1 MIYSTFVAFD
11 LETTGLSSK
20 GGDEIVEIGAV
31 KFTVYDDGGVIRP
44 KKLGEFQ
51 TFVKPERMIPDSA
64 TRINHITNAMVENAP
79 PVRDALRKFTGFC
92 GQQAI
97 LVAHNADFDSGFLHV
112 AYKNN
117 PQLLPGNPI
126 VDSLRIAK
134 SIRPE
139 LSSHKLGDL
148 AHMFSRDRG
157 QIKLNIDNSEMHR
170 AVYDCEMLMEVFVAL
185 LRSRLKEQ
193 DWELGR
199 TLDSII
205 RYGSAPAYLTKM
217 K

>member
-1 MIYSTFVAFD
+1 MYSTFVAFD

-20 GGDEIVEIGAV
+20 EGDEIIEIGAV
-31 KFTVYDDGGVIRP
+31 KFTVYDDGGIIRP

-51 TFVKPERMIPDSA
+51 TFVKPDRMIPDSA
-64 TRINHITNAMVENAP
+64 TRVNHITNAMVENAP
-79 PVRDALRKFTGFC
+79 PVRDALQKFTRFC
-92 GQQAI
+92 GQVAI
-97 LVAHNADFDSGFLHV
+97 LVAHNADFDAGFLHV
-112 AYKNN
+112 AYKKN

-139 LSSHKLGDL
+139 LSSRKLGDL
-148 AHMFSRDRG
+148 AHMFSREKG

-185 LRSRLKEQ
+185 LRSRLRPS

-199 TLDSII
+199 TLECIA
-205 RYGSAPAYLTKM
+205 RNGSAPAYLAKM